1 MRYMGPETNARRPFV
16 AYDERLA
23 NRIRRVLNGPQVEER
38 RMFGGLAFLVDGRMC
53 CGVVGQD
60 LMARVGAEAHG
71 PALSKAHVRP
81 MDFTGKPLKGFVF
94 VSADGVRTA
103 AALRAWIAS
112 GRLVAEAAA
121 RAGPRP
127 PKGRRRG

>member
-1 MRYMGPETNARRPFV
+1 M

-23 NRIRRVLNGPQVEER
+23 KRIRRILSGPGVEER

-53 CGVVGQD
+53 CGVVGED
-60 LMARVGAEAHG
+60 LMARVGAESHG
-71 PALSKAHVRP
+71 DALGKEHVRP

-103 AALRAWIAS
+103 AALRMWIAS

-121 RAGPRP
+121 RAAPRQ
-127 PKGRRRG
+127 PKGRRRR